1 MRAVKETPGSIYPEL
16 RYDFEGWAELTT
28 TVETA
33 GGRKMFTLT
42 ADRLDAEAQHFF
54 GRGFCHWLAGAIHC
68 LTGWELITYDRQQP
82 TGEWKPAHTAVLT
95 PNGRVLDIF
104 GEFSPEEVVQR
115 YQQGGYRVRTR
126 KVSNEH
132 MPGDVVEGVDDLR
145 GDPFWW
151 ARTCFKEPVATGVV
165 THFARVLLDRYGH
178 NRHITNG
185 AHLHTRQPTRTTVTT
200 PSPAPNPPASPA
212 TTTTPATST
221 TLWGGNTMIEQVR
234 HAIAMSTD
242 KAQTIAGMLQQAT
255 TEIGE
260 IQALL
265 SQALQGSTSAEAHEV
280 LGIFAQL
287 TEQLMQSSQAIHPA
301 VDALNSYA
309 ARL

>member
-1 MRAVKETPGSIYPEL
+1 
-16 RYDFEGWAELTT
+16 
-28 TVETA
+28 
-33 GGRKMFTLT
+33 
-42 ADRLDAEAQHFF
+42 
-54 GRGFCHWLAGAIHC
+54 
-68 LTGWELITYDRQQP
+68 
-82 TGEWKPAHTAVLT
+82 
-95 PNGRVLDIF
+95 
-104 GEFSPEEVVQR
+104 
-115 YQQGGYRVRTR
+115 
-126 KVSNEH
+126 
-132 MPGDVVEGVDDLR
+132 
-145 GDPFWW
+145 
-151 ARTCFKEPVATGVV
+151 
-165 THFARVLLDRYGH
+165 
-178 NRHITNG
+178 
-185 AHLHTRQPTRTTVTT
+185 
-200 PSPAPNPPASPA
+200 
-212 TTTTPATST
+212 
-221 TLWGGNTMIEQVR
+221 MIEQVR